1 MFIQY
6 MNINIDIGFLIWRHI
21 MVIDTHVRHPIRN
34 RILLCGFPIRNR
46 YIEICYD
53 IYCLIRGCL

>member
-1 MFIQY
+1 
-6 MNINIDIGFLIWRHI
+6 